1 MFPAD
6 LPDVD
11 ETQLTSA
18 SRLYLSAVESEP
30 ETSRWF
36 HSGHSSK
43 VEIKAANIRQLQ
55 LFEEVQNPCVLLG
68 LHPPDDPTRVVA
80 VYLYDRWWSL
90 DDALRTCSKSRS
102 GLMPVESLV
111 ERVMVFLLSQ
121 LVDKPSAGEDLFRL
135 HPPTES
141 CKLLWGDGRALGFY
155 SVKHKVVRR
164 FLQQHE
170 EHRERLYEV
179 EAPGGWTQRR
189 NIWLNIQ
196 LGRYSIGP
204 EEEESPTETRK
215 NEGDE
220 SETRKN
226 EGDESSQ
233 KRSGS
238 DWTSQSC
245 HRPRTAS
252 RAAEHTDQP
261 DQTVPKGTQNPEPA
275 LKRQRAEP
283 DRTKRST
290 SDRTKPSTSDRTKR
304 SISDRTKPSTSDRT
318 KRSTSYRTKR
328 SRKT

>member
-68 LHPPDDPTRVVA
+68 LHPADDPARVVA

-155 SVKHKVVRR
+155 SVKHKGSLCNAWSSCCYLLPVLDTLLVRSSCRRRGFGLQMIQDFCSTFPTEAFLGISSPLSASMVAVVRR

-233 KRSGS
+233 KVRASICPMMLQELLQNSSAS
-238 DWTSQSC
+238 DHSF
-245 HRPRTAS
+245 
-252 RAAEHTDQP
+252 
-261 DQTVPKGTQNPEPA
+261 
-275 LKRQRAEP
+275 
-283 DRTKRST
+283 
-290 SDRTKPSTSDRTKR
+290 
-304 SISDRTKPSTSDRT
+304 
-318 KRSTSYRTKR
+318 
-328 SRKT
+328 